1 MKSNAFTITKEQ
13 YEYLLPVTNIKSKM
27 LRRFTGNAIS
37 YCFIGNRAEYI
48 DFLSRCK
55 FL

>member
-1 MKSNAFTITKEQ
+1 MTNAHAITKKQ
-13 YEYLLPVTNIKSKM
+13 YEYLLPVPNIKSKM

-37 YCFIGNRAEYI
+37 YYFIGNRAEYI
-48 DFLSRCK
+48 DFLDRCK